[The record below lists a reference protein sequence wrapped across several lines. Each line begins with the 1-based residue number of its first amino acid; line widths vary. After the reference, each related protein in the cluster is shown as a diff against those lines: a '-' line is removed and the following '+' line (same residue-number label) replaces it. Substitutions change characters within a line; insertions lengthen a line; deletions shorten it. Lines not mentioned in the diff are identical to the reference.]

1 MVIVPHTVWG
11 WGVCQRFEGGN
22 EVVKMEACKHKRL
35 GSSVICLCP
44 LFILSSCTD
53 VGGGKNIS
61 KQVEANLRS
70 VSITLLHCSPVVC
83 AAPGSTTALRTHLK
97 RSSISPFCVCNKA
110 NTGAQGVC
118 LGLNLV

>member
-53 VGGGKNIS
+53 VGGGWGEKHIKAGGS
-61 KQVEANLRS
+61 KSPECVHHIASLFTCC
-70 VSITLLHCSPVVC
+70 VCS
-83 AAPGSTTALRTHLK
+83 ARIHHSTTYSLK
-97 RSSISPFCVCNKA
+97 KELNQPLLCV
-110 NTGAQGVC
+110 
-118 LGLNLV
+118 